1 MAAYTAPGMRTGHSW
16 WEGGHRAVVGTGVG
30 QGLALCVPVLRG
42 AGGWRERELGCARAP
57 QRGPDKPL
65 ANGVGRTRLD
75 LGYPCSFRTLQ
86 DPTLPL
92 SSFRGPGP
100 GSGLR
105 LVVFPSPE
113 EGRGEGVSGGTLPGF
128 DCGSAPCPFVTPGY
142 LRIYLWK
149 APDTEL

>member
-1 MAAYTAPGMRTGHSW
+1 MAGA
-16 WEGGHRAVVGTGVG
+16 GVG
-30 QGLALCVPVLRG
+30 QGLALCAPVLRG
-42 AGGWRERELGCARAP
+42 AVGWRERELGCARVP

-65 ANGVGRTRLD
+65 ANVVGRTRLD
-75 LGYPCSFRTLQ
+75 LGYPCSSRTLQ
-86 DPTLPL
+86 EPALPL
-92 SSFRGPGP
+92 HSFHCPGP

-113 EGRGEGVSGGTLPGF
+113 EGRGEGVSGGALPGF
-128 DCGSAPCPFVTPGY
+128 DWGSALCPFVTPGY